1 MLRSRPP
8 SPAAEE
14 TFCGRSRPL
23 GRTAGIFG
31 LSTALT
37 AGALLACALCQPLTV
52 FGAEAQGVSVST
64 ASVEVGSPESAV
76 DLVSADQVDLAQAP
90 SVGRLL
96 VTLPWGAGEGQVGL
110 SSPSEGLTQGPE
122 ALAVA
127 PDGRLAVLDSV
138 NRRVVYLDATG
149 APSGMGA
156 LPLAEPRFLAVDDD
170 RVYVLDCD
178 ADRRLV
184 SLNWSGEVLSSHAL
198 PQLPDVVSGLFATNR
213 GPCVEVAHDKVFRIV
228 GRGLNGRTA
237 ETASAA
243 EDNARTDSATLKL
256 VAGRPATAEAGRS
269 LSARYTPGRNLRVAT
284 VEDSN
289 GTAGVTRLV
298 DLDLGLPAG
307 HSIDHLVSLDG
318 DRQNGL
324 IVGARVAGAS
334 GSADTACLLLRRF
347 EFQKNGRLAKAARS
361 GDATAAADSLV
372 LTDSST
378 AYVGQPY
385 VVAPDGRV
393 LQPMATDSGYA
404 IYVYSFGSSRTSGPS
419 AEVAQ

>member
-1 MLRSRPP
+1 M
-8 SPAAEE
+8 
-14 TFCGRSRPL
+14 FC
-23 GRTAGIFG
+23 
-31 LSTALT
+31 LSTALI
-37 AGALLACALCQPLTV
+37 AGALLACALCQPFTV

-64 ASVEVGSPESAV
+64 ALVEVGSPESAV
-76 DLVSADQVDLAQAP
+76 DFVSADRLDAAQAP
-90 SVGRLL
+90 SVGKLL

-110 SSPSEGLTQGPE
+110 NSPIEGLTQGPE

-149 APSGMGA
+149 ALAGMGA

-184 SLNWSGEVLSSHAL
+184 SLSWAGELLSSNAL
-198 PQLPDVVSGLFATNR
+198 PQLPDVVSGLFATDN

-228 GRGLNGRTA
+228 GRGLNGKTA
-237 ETASAA
+237 EAVSAA
-243 EDNARTDSATLKL
+243 EGNGRMDSATLRL
-256 VAGRPATAEAGRS
+256 VAGRPASVEASRS
-269 LSARYTPGRNLRVAT
+269 LSARYTPGRNPRVAT

-298 DLDLGLPAG
+298 DLDLGLPVG

-318 DRQNGL
+318 DLRNGL
-324 IVGARVAGAS
+324 IVGARVSDAS
-334 GSADTACLLLRRF
+334 GSADTACLVLRRF

-361 GDATAAADSLV
+361 GDATTTADWLM
-372 LTDSST
+372 LTDSSR

-404 IYVYSFGSSRTSGPS
+404 IYVYSFGSSLTSEPS